1 MREMPGGW
9 VLIVED
15 DAVLARATARLL
27 RSEGLANV
35 VAVGTARE
43 ARARARRRGLV
54 AAVVDVGLPDANGI
68 DVAVALREL
77 HPHAEMVIRSAAD
90 DMAVVHAANAVGFE
104 FITKLAATDVLR
116 RRARRWAQLREQ
128 VSRRVLT
135 VSERFLEL
143 RRRYA
148 LTDQQAQALQLALEQ
163 RTYTE
168 IAASLGVTKK
178 AIEGLSS
185 RVARCTGRSLAT
197 WTRTMRADL
206 HALDRVSRDGRSTGV
221 RARDARDDQ
230 GKPAARRRA

>member
-1 MREMPGGW
+1 MCEMPGGW

-15 DAVLARATARLL
+15 DAVLARATVRLL

-43 ARARARRRGLV
+43 ARARARRSGLV
-54 AAVVDVGLPDANGI
+54 AAIVDVGLPDANGI

-77 HPHAEMVIRSAAD
+77 HPHAEIAIWSAAD
-90 DMAVVHAANAVGFE
+90 DMAVVHAANAAGFE
-104 FITKLAATDVLR
+104 FITKLAATEVLR

-148 LTDQQAQALQLALEQ
+148 LTDQQAQALQLALGAAHVHRDRCLLGSDEEGDRGPLESC
-163 RTYTE
+163 RTVHG
-168 IAASLGVTKK
+168 AL
-178 AIEGLSS
+178 
-185 RVARCTGRSLAT
+185 ARRMDADDARRPARARSCLARRSLHR
-197 WTRTMRADL
+197 RTSPR
-206 HALDRVSRDGRSTGV
+206 
-221 RARDARDDQ
+221 
-230 GKPAARRRA
+230 

>member
-68 DVAVALREL
+68 DVAVALHEL
-77 HPHAEMVIRSAAD
+77 HPHAEIVIWSAAD
-90 DMAVVHAANAVGFE
+90 DMAVVHAANAAGFE
-104 FITKLAATDVLR
+104 FVTKRAATEVLG

-128 VSRRVLT
+128 VSSRVLT

-143 RRRYA
+143 RRRYT
-148 LTDQQAQALQLALEQ
+148 LTDQQAKALHLALEQ
-163 RTYTE
+163 RTYSE
-168 IAASLGVTKK
+168 IAAALGVTKK
-178 AIEGLSS
+178 AIEGL
-185 RVARCTGRSLAT
+185 
-197 WTRTMRADL
+197 
-206 HALDRVSRDGRSTGV
+206 
-221 RARDARDDQ
+221 
-230 GKPAARRRA
+230 